1 MIAGP
6 RPLPQAVLFA
16 CSHNVIRSVMAEAIM
31 RLRFGKLVWIDSCGA
46 RKGEVVDPFTVV
58 ALDEIGADVKK
69 HRPKSFADLDD
80 ASFDLIIT
88 LTPEAH
94 HRALEFTRTMA
105 VDVEYWPTMDP
116 SLAQGSREQRL
127 DEYRAVRDALEKR
140 IATRFERPA
149 HG

>member
-1 MIAGP
+1 MEGR

-31 RLRFGKLVWIDSCGA
+31 RLRFGKQVWVDSCGV
-46 RKGEVVDPFTVV
+46 RKGEEVDPFTVV
-58 ALDEIGADVKK
+58 VLDELGADVKK
-69 HRPKSFADLDD
+69 HRPKAFADLDD
-80 ASFDLIIT
+80 AGFDLIVT

-116 SLAQGSREQRL
+116 SLAHGSREQRL
-127 DEYRAVRDALEKR
+127 DEYRAVRDALERR
-140 IATRFERPA
+140 IAARFERPVA
-149 HG
+149 G

>member
-1 MIAGP
+1 MEGR

-31 RLRFGKLVWIDSCGA
+31 RLRFGKQVWVDSCGV
-46 RKGEVVDPFTVV
+46 RKGAEVDPFTVAV
-58 ALDEIGADVKK
+58 LDELGADVKK
-69 HRPKSFADLDD
+69 HRPKAFADLDD

-127 DEYRAVRDALEKR
+127 EEYRAVRDALDKR
-140 IATRFERPA
+140 IAARFERPVA
-149 HG
+149 G